1 MRFHAKLESG
11 VEPAPF
17 GRYVG
22 GFSILHA
29 IGLVVVA
36 GLLFVGL
43 ISDSYFSPIFLSCL
57 SGGILVGL
65 WLHHRERSFDVPSSA
80 PNPRSQ
86 EVGEPGPQDLVPF
99 GPYGGGQWTS
109 HPIGFVIVIGFLL
122 MGLVS
127 QAPVSLLLLA
137 SMLGGV
143 IVGFFLWLR
152 HR

>member
-1 MRFHAKLESG
+1 MRFRAQLESG

-36 GLLFVGL
+36 GMLFVGL

-65 WLHHRERSFDVPSSA
+65 WL
-80 PNPRSQ
+80 
-86 EVGEPGPQDLVPF
+86 
-99 GPYGGGQWTS
+99 
-109 HPIGFVIVIGFLL
+109 
-122 MGLVS
+122 
-127 QAPVSLLLLA
+127 
-137 SMLGGV
+137 
-143 IVGFFLWLR
+143 R